1 MILIELRR
9 MVALH
14 RSTIKNS
21 IALKIEKKRKMRM
34 MIKANEH
41 HQTSDGFFSSKKNFA
56 HAFVMITVVL
66 LESIYLF
73 FFSLNLSHLLCAK
86 NNDSTEFTVFFMKKS
101 KKKNQ

>member
-1 MILIELRR
+1 
-9 MVALH
+9 
-14 RSTIKNS
+14 
-21 IALKIEKKRKMRM
+21 

-73 FFSLNLSHLLCAK
+73 FLFEFESFALC
-86 NNDSTEFTVFFMKKS
+86 
-101 KKKNQ
+101 